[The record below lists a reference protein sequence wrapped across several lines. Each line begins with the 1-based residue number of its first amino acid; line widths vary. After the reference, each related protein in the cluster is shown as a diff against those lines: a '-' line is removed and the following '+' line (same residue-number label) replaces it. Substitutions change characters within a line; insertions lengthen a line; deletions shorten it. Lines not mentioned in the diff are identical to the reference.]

1 MKLVQ
6 GTARAI
12 AICALWLCMG
22 GWAGAVQLKENSAD
36 IVQDIKIPG
45 MAVTITRGNE
55 TGCNT
60 ANHEKWEATEG
71 GCSNTE
77 YMRENAQVISI
88 ASGEYRLSIGV
99 IESTTLT
106 ANVRTKDGQPVGAGV
121 PVTWSASLGS
131 LSAYSSVTN
140 AASQA
145 VVVLSTPK
153 GTPKGLST
161 INATAKG
168 GGTSIQIVVANS
180 ARVAALTATPPT
192 ALADGS
198 SYITLLATMTY
209 ENGQTVGTGESLSWG
224 TGIGSYTY
232 AETTTNASGQALAY
246 LVSTVPGTAFA
257 SAVRDVATLAAVSFT
272 SPTPVAPIVSNVS
285 ADQINIK
292 SDALESPWRVYWTS
306 PNQTPETTIKISFEY
321 PKYCSPMNPNHV
333 GLVYNP
339 TPGSTSWLING
350 SQTNYKR
357 VVEPAFVV
365 WCPDALKVI
374 VTLCNGESCSSGYT
388 YPRQSYTTDS
398 M

>member
-12 AICALWLCMG
+12 AISALWLCMG
-22 GWAGAVQLKENSAD
+22 SWAGAVQLKENSAE

-45 MAVTITRGNE
+45 MAVTIKRGNE

-71 GCSNTE
+71 GCSNIE
-77 YMRENAQVISI
+77 YMRDNAHVISI
-88 ASGEYRLSIGV
+88 ASAEYRLSIGV

-106 ANVRTKDGQPVGAGV
+106 ANVRTKDGNPVGAGV
-121 PVTWSASLGS
+121 PVTWSASLGN
-131 LSAYSSVTN
+131 LSAYTSVTN

-145 VVVLSTPK
+145 VVSLSTPK

-161 INATAKG
+161 ITAKAKG
-168 GGTSIQIVVANS
+168 GGASIQVVVANS
-180 ARVAALTATPPT
+180 AKISSLTANPAS

-198 SYITLLATMTY
+198 SFITLQATMTY
-209 ENGQTVGTGESLSWG
+209 ENGQSVGAGEELSWG
-224 TGIGSYTY
+224 TGIGNYTFT
-232 AETTTNASGQALAY
+232 ETKTNANGQALAY
-246 LVSTVPGTAFA
+246 LVSTTPGTAFA
-257 SAVRDVATLAAVSFT
+257 SAIRDVATLATVSFT
-272 SPTPVAPIVSNVS
+272 SPIPVAPIITSVT
-285 ADQINIK
+285 
-292 SDALESPWRVYWTS
+292 SDDLHLYNGDLAATWRVYWQS
-306 PNQTPETTIKISFEY
+306 PNQSPDTTIKISFEY
-321 PKYCSPMNPNHV
+321 PSYCYPQNPKHV

-350 SQTNYKR
+350 SQTIYKR
-357 VVEPAFVV
+357 VVEPAVGL
-365 WCPDALKVI
+365 WCPGALKVV

-388 YPRQSYTTDS
+388 YPKQHWTNDS